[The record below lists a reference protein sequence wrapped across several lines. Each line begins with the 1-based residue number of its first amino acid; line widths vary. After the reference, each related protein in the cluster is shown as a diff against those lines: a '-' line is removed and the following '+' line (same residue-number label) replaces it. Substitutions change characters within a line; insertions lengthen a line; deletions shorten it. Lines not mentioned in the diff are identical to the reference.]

1 MHLINA
7 VFLITKTHENE
18 IKPKRSPLT
27 QGGLE
32 ILCTVEVV
40 WDNSALAS
48 VLKGLVNQY
57 SVDNNEKDDSSE
69 ILEEL
74 GGLVNTHMEE
84 EEVQMEQDHDEDIV
98 MINDEAE
105 PAPRIVQILLDS
117 DEDWRIAIYLC

>member
-1 MHLINA
+1 M
-7 VFLITKTHENE
+7 
-18 IKPKRSPLT
+18 
-27 QGGLE
+27 
-32 ILCTVEVV
+32 
-40 WDNSALAS
+40 AS

-84 EEVQMEQDHDEDIV
+84 DEVQMEQDHDYQDIV

-117 DEDWRIAIYLC
+117 DED

>member
-7 VFLITKTHENE
+7 VFLITKTHEN
-18 IKPKRSPLT
+18 
-27 QGGLE
+27 E

-117 DEDWRIAIYLC
+117 DED